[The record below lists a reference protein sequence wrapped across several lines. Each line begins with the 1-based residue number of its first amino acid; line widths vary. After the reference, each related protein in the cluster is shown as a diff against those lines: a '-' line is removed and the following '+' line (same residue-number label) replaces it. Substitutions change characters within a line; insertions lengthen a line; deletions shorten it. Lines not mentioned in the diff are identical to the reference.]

1 MTDRIYEQISAFL
14 DGQLPAGEASLLVRR
29 LERDPELRRVFGNYV
44 LAGEVLA
51 VPGGVTASPGFAA
64 LVAAA
69 IDASPVEAVEPPA
82 TVRPTRQA
90 PRWMRPAVATAM
102 AASAALAAVLLLGP
116 ETREGQTLTA
126 DGGNVGTVG
135 IATLPVVQSSPT
147 PAQSQRLAGYLV
159 SHSQFAN
166 PMGRRNVWSGV
177 LAADPGIARAPIE
190 EVEGD

>member
-1 MTDRIYEQISAFL
+1 MTDRLCEQISAFL

-51 VPGGVTASPGFAA
+51 APGGVTASPGFAA
-64 LVAAA
+64 RVAAA
-69 IDASPVEAVEPPA
+69 IDASPAEAIEPV
-82 TVRPTRQA
+82 TVRPSRHA
-90 PRWMRPAVATAM
+90 PRWTRPAVATAL
-102 AASAALAAVLLLGP
+102 AASAALAAVLLVRP
-116 ETREGQTLTA
+116 DMREAQTLTA
-126 DGGNVGTVG
+126 DGGNVGTAG
-135 IATLPVVQSSPT
+135 IAAFPIVQSSPT

-177 LAADPGIARAPIE
+177 LAADPGIARVPV
-190 EVEGD
+190 EVDEGH

>member
-1 MTDRIYEQISAFL
+1 MTDRICEQISAFL

-44 LAGEVLA
+44 LAGEVMA
-51 VPGGVTASPGFAA
+51 APGGVTASPGFAA
-64 LVAAA
+64 RVAAA
-69 IDASPVEAVEPPA
+69 IDASPVEAIEPPA

-90 PRWMRPAVATAM
+90 PRWMRPAVATAL
-102 AASAALAAVLLLGP
+102 AASAALAAVLLVGP

-166 PMGRRNVWSGV
+166 PVGRRNVWSGV